1 MAPSIT
7 RNVWKV
13 VPNYIVD
20 AILSLLQCDHNSLPK
35 LHGALARLTPSRS
48 GETLSRRARC
58 SSSLSFVSL
67 SLSLSIPDPRPTQT
81 GNVERVLREIPPDA
95 VRECDGD
102 ADGDGA
108 IYLTQKRGRGRE
120 RDSEGNKRSSRA
132 SEVWLTD

>member
-1 MAPSIT
+1 M
-7 RNVWKV
+7 
-13 VPNYIVD
+13 D

-48 GETLSRRARC
+48 GETLSRRALLLLVVIRL
-58 SSSLSFVSL
+58 SLSL